1 MNGVSIVRRNT
12 CGTIFSNKFV
22 NTRILNWLC
31 GIEII
36 IIVRGLKIG
45 ISCTFGA
52 CNNFNEDIFKCVH
65 AVIMVH
71 LLGQNKGVYDVTT
84 RDTYNE
90 RIDLI
95 LDTFVSSG
103 VFDSFASQGAGAIFS
118 QL

>member
-1 MNGVSIVRRNT
+1 
-12 CGTIFSNKFV
+12 
-22 NTRILNWLC
+22 
-31 GIEII
+31 
-36 IIVRGLKIG
+36 
-45 ISCTFGA
+45 
-52 CNNFNEDIFKCVH
+52 
-65 AVIMVH
+65 MVH

-90 RIDLI
+90 RIDFI